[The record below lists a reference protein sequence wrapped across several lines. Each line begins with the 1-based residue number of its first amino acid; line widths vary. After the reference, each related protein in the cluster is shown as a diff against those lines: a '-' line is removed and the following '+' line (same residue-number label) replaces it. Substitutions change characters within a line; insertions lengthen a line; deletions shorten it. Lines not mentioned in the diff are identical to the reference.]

1 MLAPQRDALPEHRS
15 PGELLESP
23 TDSRHITQLATVEP
37 AENLY
42 NSLIGQAF
50 EVGTAAIGSLA
61 VPGWR
66 TNSSA
71 RHCAICGQT
80 TSWRRCGRAA
90 GNSNTA
96 ASRTNAAAAAAD
108 NAGAVVLCVAA
119 A

>member
-1 MLAPQRDALPEHRS
+1 MLTAQRDALPEHRS
-15 PGELLESP
+15 PGKLLKSP
-23 TDSRHITQLATVEP
+23 TDSRHIAQLATVEP

-50 EVGTAAIGSLA
+50 EVGSAAIGSLA

-90 GNSNTA
+90 GNGNTA
-96 ASRTNAAAAAAD
+96 ASRTNAAAAAD